1 MIKVE
6 SVLGNVNDADWKA
19 KLDGAHVDVMNLDQ
33 WQAQKTRFRLKSE
46 GGVELAVSLERN
58 THLHDGD
65 ILIWDDTTHEA
76 IIARIQLQDVMV
88 IRLDGLL
95 SKTPDFLAHI
105 CLELGH
111 ALGNQH
117 WPAVVKGTVV
127 YVPLTVDRQVM
138 ASVMKTHAFE
148 EITYEFSP
156 GASVIPYL
164 APHESRRLFGGAN
177 STPHSHVHEHL
188 PTLNHHDDHSHPHT

>member
-1 MIKVE
+1 MIMVE
-6 SVLGNVNDADWKA
+6 SVLGNVKDPGWKA
-19 KLDGAHVDVMNLDQ
+19 KLDGAHVDVMSLDQ

-65 ILIWDDTTHEA
+65 VLIWDDTTRQA

-95 SKTPDFLAHI
+95 SKTQDFLAHI

-117 WPAVVKGTVV
+117 WPAVVKGTTV

-177 STPHSHVHEHL
+177 STPHSHVHEPSHSL
-188 PTLNHHDDHSHPHT
+188 DHDDLHSHPDR

>member
-1 MIKVE
+1 MIMVE
-6 SVLGNVNDADWKA
+6 SVLGNVEDAAWKV
-19 KLDGAHVDVMNLDQ
+19 KLDGAHVDVIHLDQ
-33 WQAQKTRFRLKSE
+33 WQAQKTRFRRKSE

-65 ILIWDDTTHEA
+65 ILIWDDTTREA

-95 SKTPDFLAHI
+95 SKTQDFLAHI

-117 WPAVVKGTVV
+117 WPAVVKGTTV

-148 EITYEFSP
+148 EITYEFSS

-177 STPHSHVHEHL
+177 STPHSHVHEHSHPL
-188 PTLNHHDDHSHPHT
+188 IHDDHHSHPHT

>member
-1 MIKVE
+1 MIIVE
-6 SVLGNVNDADWKA
+6 SVLGNVKDPDWEA
-19 KLDGAHVDVMNLDQ
+19 KLDNAQVDVMNLDQ

-46 GGVELAVSLERN
+46 RGVELAVSLERN

-65 ILIWDDTTHEA
+65 ILIWDDNTREA

-88 IRLDGLL
+88 IRLDSLL
-95 SKTPDFLAHI
+95 ARTQEFLVHI

-117 WPAVVKGTVV
+117 WPAVVKGTTV

-148 EITYEFSP
+148 GITYEFSP

-177 STPHSHVHEHL
+177 STPHSHVHEHSHPL
-188 PTLNHHDDHSHPHT
+188 DHDDVHSHPHA